1 MEIRP
6 LNQED
11 LDVAELESRIELM
24 VIVPEEDICW
34 SHKCNCNSD
43 CNGYGCVAL
52 A

>member
-6 LNQED
+6 LNQSD

-24 VIVPEEDICW
+24 VVVPEEDICW
-34 SHKCNCNSD
+34 SHSCDCNSD
-43 CNGYGCVAL
+43 CWAHGCAGL